1 MRRRFWRGDRE
12 KGAAGLKERHS
23 AETYIEAI
31 YVLSVEGGALIAA
44 RLAEYLN
51 LSRPSVTQ
59 MLKRLVADGDVE
71 IEADRAIR
79 LTKRGLERAH
89 AIVRRHRILER
100 WLTDVLG
107 LDWGTAHLEAS
118 RLERAISPLV
128 EKRLEEFLGFPKTC
142 PHGNAIPGNAA
153 APEPATPL
161 SAVAGPQTVR
171 VVRIFEQVEEDAD
184 LLRYLQETGF
194 VPGHELAVLPQDRY
208 ADGFTID
215 IGGKRVSLSKD
226 LAERILVHPV
236 AVLTGAR

>member
-1 MRRRFWRGDRE
+1 MG
-12 KGAAGLKERHS
+12 KGVADLKERHG

-31 YVLSVEGGALIAA
+31 YVLSVEGGSLIAA

-59 MLKRLVADGDVE
+59 MLKRLVAEGDVE

-79 LTKRGLERAH
+79 LTNQGLKRAH

-118 RLERAISPLV
+118 RMERAISPLI
-128 EKRLEEFLGFPKTC
+128 EKRLEELLGFPKTC
-142 PHGNAIPGNAA
+142 PHGNVIPGNAEA
-153 APEPATPL
+153 CEPAIPL
-161 SAVAGPQTVR
+161 SAVVGPQTVR
-171 VVRIFEQVEEDAD
+171 IVRIFEQVEEDAD
-184 LLRYLQETGF
+184 LLRYLQKTGF
-194 VPGHELAVLPQDRY
+194 APGCELAVLPQDRY
-208 ADGFTID
+208 ADGLTVD
-215 IGGKRVSLSKD
+215 IGGNRISLSGD
-226 LAERILVHPV
+226 LARRILVQPV